1 MRVCVKG
8 MDITA
13 GWMLPFQ
20 KHPGT
25 ATAIK
30 GPSIATN
37 TSVAIIHIADLMELY
52 QPKGQEHV

>member
-52 QPKGQEHV
+52 